1 MVHDDD
7 AGYEPISPRE
17 RPTTPCP
24 IDEGAHVALLEEL
37 DAALAIAK
45 RSMSRIRI
53 DEE

>member
-1 MVHDDD
+1 MAHDED
-7 AGYEPISPRE
+7 AGDETPSRE

-37 DAALAIAK
+37 DAALAVAK

-53 DEE
+53 DEG